1 MFDLQSA
8 LLDLDE
14 DAERLSRG
22 ICAVGAV
29 SAAIAQQHRYGDGL
43 EAVWEYLE
51 EAQRRMRRDLD
62 LCIDHMREQS
72 AAGIS

>member
-1 MFDLQSA
+1 MSDLQSA

-14 DAERLSRG
+14 DVERLSRG

-29 SAAIAQQHRYGDGL
+29 SAAMAQSRPYSDGL

-51 EAQRRMRRDLD
+51 QAQKQTRKDLD
-62 LCIDHMREQS
+62 RCFEHMRS
-72 AAGIS
+72 FIS